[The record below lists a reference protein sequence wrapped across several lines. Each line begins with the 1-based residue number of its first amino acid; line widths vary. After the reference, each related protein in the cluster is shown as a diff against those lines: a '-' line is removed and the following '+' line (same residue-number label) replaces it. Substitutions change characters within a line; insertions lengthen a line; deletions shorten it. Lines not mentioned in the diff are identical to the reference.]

1 MVQEIMVPMRD
12 GVRLRTKIAKSV
24 PGSSSVIF
32 IRGYDTD
39 SWIDADRFV
48 RAGYVC
54 VSQATRGH
62 IGSEGAHG
70 MDNRFFDDAQ
80 DGYDALT
87 WISQQPWC
95 DGKIPCTVAPTTVPH
110 SGWLRRAGTQTSK
123 QLFQR
128 TSILILGS
136 VCTVTTARFN
146 SPIPPGA
153 STIITWRAEEKWHAS
168 GGGTGI
174 DTYRSSP
181 STPSPAPRPTSSTTT
196 TLPIPPTTIF
206 GRQSAHGT
214 NCTISGFPYI

>member
-12 GVRLRTKIAKSV
+12 GVRLRTKIAKSG

-95 DGKIPCTVAPTTVPH
+95 DGNIAMYGSSYYGATQWLVAPT
-110 SGWLRRAGTQTSK
+110 
-123 QLFQR
+123 
-128 TSILILGS
+128 
-136 VCTVTTARFN
+136 
-146 SPIPPGA
+146 GA
-153 STIITWRAEEKWHAS
+153 PK
-168 GGGTGI
+168 
-174 DTYRSSP
+174 P
-181 STPSPAPRPTSSTTT
+181 
-196 TLPIPPTTIF
+196 
-206 GRQSAHGT
+206 QSDYSREHQ
-214 NCTISGFPYI
+214 P

>member
-12 GVRLRTKIAKSV
+12 GVRLRTKIAKSG

-48 RAGYVC
+48 RGGYVC

-95 DGKIPCTVAPTTVPH
+95 DGNIVMYGSSYYGATQWLVAPRGHPNLKAIVP
-110 SGWLRRAGTQTSK
+110 
-123 QLFQR
+123 
-128 TSILILGS
+128 
-136 VCTVTTARFN
+136 
-146 SPIPPGA
+146 
-153 STIITWRAEEKWHAS
+153 AE
-168 GGGTGI
+168 
-174 DTYRSSP
+174 
-181 STPSPAPRPTSSTTT
+181 
-196 TLPIPPTTIF
+196 L
-206 GRQSAHGT
+206 QS
-214 NCTISGFPYI
+214 